1 VASKIERPAR
11 RPRPLD
17 MSGEQQRPSSTPRRP
32 PVTNV
37 ILVGQQ
43 LAQAFGAAQALINRI
58 PRDPD
63 AAIRNLRRW
72 YDRQHPADRNRLLWL
87 CFLQA
92 EQTYGHLHGAI
103 EVARAALDAER
114 LALIQVDVERNA
126 LAMHPL
132 PATVKDAATE
142 PGVEPV
148 QRYQSLGL
156 ERDARQAAR
165 AELERLLPAPE
176 QTVSLLVEATVRLL
190 ETVVSIDREDLVRRV
205 RESGELEQLRAR
217 LERLRTMANTHAAEI
232 DEWTQRLGRPLRVP
246 RVAFPWPRQLSGMP
260 CWPKPSKPPNSY
272 GMKIAGHLAH
282 SQATAIR
289 ATSNALKVRHPGRDA

>member
-1 VASKIERPAR
+1 MARKLERPT
-11 RPRPLD
+11 PGPP
-17 MSGEQQRPSSTPRRP
+17 SPVSSVEQQRPSSSPRRP

-37 ILVGQQ
+37 MLVGQQ

-63 AAIRNLRRW
+63 AAIRDLRRW
-72 YDRQHPADRNRLLWL
+72 YDRQHPDERDRLLWR
-87 CFLQA
+87 CFLEA

-126 LAMHPL
+126 LATHPL
-132 PATVKDAATE
+132 PATVEDAATE

-148 QRYQSLGL
+148 RRYQSLGL

-176 QTVSLLVEATVRLL
+176 QTLGQLPDAIARVL
-190 ETVVSIDREDLVRRV
+190 ETVVTIDREALVRRV
-205 RESGELEQLRAR
+205 RESGELEQLRSR
-217 LERLRTMANTHAAEI
+217 FERLRAMTNTHGADI
-232 DEWTQRLGRPLRVP
+232 DEWSRRVGRPVRVP
-246 RVAFPWPRQLSGMP
+246 RIAFPWPP
-260 CWPKPSKPPNSY
+260 EPVWPALLGAPAEAPKLVWDDDRRPPS
-272 GMKIAGHLAH
+272 A
-282 SQATAIR
+282 
-289 ATSNALKVRHPGRDA
+289 